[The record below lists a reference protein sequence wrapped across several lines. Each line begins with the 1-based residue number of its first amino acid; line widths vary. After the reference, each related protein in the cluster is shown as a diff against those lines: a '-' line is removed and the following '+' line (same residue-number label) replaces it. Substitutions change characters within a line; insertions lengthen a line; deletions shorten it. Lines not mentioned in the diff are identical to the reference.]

1 MKCLLIKVRDS
12 RITRMNEALDFE
24 FSFYSIYFDKILTD
38 LIRTD
43 EILWS
48 DALIPD
54 EVDLKHMDKS
64 LEKIPE
70 MQKSLHDENNQ
81 NTKFDIEE
89 LRTTKTVG
97 SNEVELKTL
106 STVNEKEN
114 DFSSRSKRSKK
125 YQQDI

>member
-12 RITRMNEALDFE
+12 RITRMNGALGFE

-54 EVDLKHMDKS
+54 EVDLKHIDKS

-106 STVNEKEN
+106 STVKEN
-114 DFSSRSKRSKK
+114 DFHGQKDLKK
-125 YQQDI
+125 IPTRYLN

>member
-54 EVDLKHMDKS
+54 EVDLKHIDKS